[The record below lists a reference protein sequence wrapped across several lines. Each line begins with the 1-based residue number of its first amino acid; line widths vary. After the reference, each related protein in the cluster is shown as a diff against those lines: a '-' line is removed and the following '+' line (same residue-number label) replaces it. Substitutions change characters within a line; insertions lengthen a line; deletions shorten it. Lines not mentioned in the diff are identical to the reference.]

1 MTIGER
7 LKHLREGKYSQEEL
21 ADILKVSNVT
31 ISNWE
36 NGVQEPRSKRVSEL
50 AEVLGTTTEY
60 LLGKDDKVNNT
71 KSLTENKQSSE
82 RKENMAIL
90 TLENGRKI
98 EAPATPEGYAFLKD
112 LFAMSLAGQT
122 SAVAM
127 A

>member
-112 LFAMSLAGQT
+112 LFAMSLAVQ
-122 SAVAM
+122 SPVVAM

>member
-60 LLGKDDKVNNT
+60 LLGKDEKVNNT

-82 RKENMAIL
+82 YKENMAVL

-112 LFAMSLAGQT
+112 LFAMSLAVQ
-122 SAVAM
+122 SPAVAM